1 MCNLQAVQVW
11 DSWESLFIKCTST
24 HAQGGSHETQH
35 LTLIKSLGVRK
46 SFAYQLII
54 LVALMEVYH
63 HIKITQRID
72 LENRKAWK
80 KIMLHTLLNINSCTY
95 RFFYI
100 FFFFAKLAI
109 LPALWATSISIH
121 VLWAFL
127 HHNKYYFVIWLIK
140 AMYFVAWI

>member
-100 FFFFAKLAI
+100 FFLQNWLFYQLCGL
-109 LPALWATSISIH
+109 LPSVFMFYEHSSTTINITL
-121 VLWAFL
+121 
-127 HHNKYYFVIWLIK
+127 
-140 AMYFVAWI
+140 